1 MSGAVQNL
9 PLGAIKAMTTDYE
22 SFLHVTEDGRIWWLR
37 QDAVRLGAGFLP
49 VCDDNQQLEPQLQAP
64 NQRALVNEK
73 TLIGGLGDARSSVQF
88 AGALTP
94 VLDAEQAAKS
104 EIERANKEIA
114 FLEKELARLKELE
127 GAMEKWE
134 TLTKALADAKRSI
147 GMIRQDIEKAK
158 ANAR

>member
-1 MSGAVQNL
+1 MKTVPAWITLSTVSGAIEKRVKAVKAG
-9 PLGAIKAMTTDYE
+9 LGK
-22 SFLHVTEDGRIWWLR
+22 
-37 QDAVRLGAGFLP
+37 VRL
-49 VCDDNQQLEPQLQAP
+49 
-64 NQRALVNEK
+64 
-73 TLIGGLGDARSSVQF
+73 SVQF

-94 VLDAEQAAKS
+94 VLDAEQAAKN